1 VFHFSRHGCKIRK
14 KGEGSGF
21 LFSFAFRVSVLV
33 KITFSTHLLSSPFAI
48 FRRKCPN
55 MKFKDNVVLITGATS
70 GIGEACAATFGAEG
84 AKLVI
89 TGRNALKLEESA
101 SRLRAKQIPV
111 LAILAD
117 AGSEADNKRMTE
129 ETLAH
134 YGKIDILVNNAGISM
149 RALFQDLD
157 LDVFRKVMDTNFWGT
172 VYATKYC
179 LPAILASKGSI
190 IGISSING
198 YRGTPA
204 RTAYTASKYAMNGF
218 FESLRTEVMKKGVH
232 VLVVAPGFT
241 ASNIRNTAL
250 TANGASQGESPRDES
265 KMMTSE
271 EVAVHI
277 LRATRQRKRDLVLT
291 TQGKLAVFLNK
302 WIPGILDGVV
312 YNQMA
317 KEKDSPFT

>member
-1 VFHFSRHGCKIRK
+1 MAVKLGKTQ
-14 KGEGSGF
+14 GF
-21 LFSFAFRVSVLV
+21 GLPGYTWRDLFSQYFLNPHCF
-33 KITFSTHLLSSPFAI
+33 LSFFYLYRQMSDMNYTN
-48 FRRKCPN
+48 K
-55 MKFKDNVVLITGATS
+55 VVVITGATS
-70 GIGEACAATFGAEG
+70 GIGEACAAVFGAAG
-84 AKLVI
+84 AQLVI
-89 TGRNALKLEESA
+89 TGRNAQKLEA
-101 SRLRAKQIPV
+101 TAAKLQAMNLTV
-111 LAILAD
+111 LPLLAD
-117 AGSEADNKRMTE
+117 AGSEADNKRMAE
-129 ETLAH
+129 EAIARF
-134 YGKIDILVNNAGISM
+134 GRIDILINNAGISM

-157 LDVFRKVMDTNFWGT
+157 LEVFRKVMDTNFWGT

-179 LPAILASKGSI
+179 LPAILDSKGSI

-241 ASNIRNTAL
+241 SSNIRNTAL
-250 TANGASQGESPRDES
+250 TADGSSQGESPRDES

-271 EVAVHI
+271 EVATRI
-277 LRATRQRKRDLVLT
+277 LEATTRRKRDLVLT

-302 WIPGILDGVV
+302 WIPGILDGIV

-317 KEKDSPFT
+317 KEKDSPFN